1 VQLCIDCIFY
11 LIIILSVKRGISL
24 MVKLDVTAITFVVR
38 IYDASSIVSFIM
50 SILNMFR
57 IIWLNI

>member
-24 MVKLDVTAITFVVR
+24 MVKLDVTAITIVVR
-38 IYDASSIVSFIM
+38 VYDASSIVSFRM
-50 SILNMFR
+50 TILNMFR